1 MLLQLL
7 SEQEVDYCL
16 DNWGTNQDGAKTQPR
31 SDGEKLKD
39 NEEWPDMLPEV
50 RQLVSTRLY
59 NNPYLE
65 SVICPSKVSVNFYN
79 EYKEGGY
86 YHKHI
91 DTFRA
96 APKGNNVYFDYGF
109 SLGLTDDYEGG
120 EFVLENEIGEISYTV
135 GKGQLLVFPIIYAHG
150 VKPIT
155 KGTRKAII
163 GWMSSNVS
171 YEQSYILK
179 NLYEI
184 NTDFIRHNK
193 EDMALKS
200 TLVQNYLA
208 KHWGR

>member
-7 SEQEVDYCL
+7 SEQEIQYCL
-16 DNWGTNQDGAKTQPR
+16 DSWGTNQDGAKTQPR

-39 NEEWPDMLPEV
+39 NEECPDMLPEV

-59 NNPYLE
+59 NNPYIE
-65 SVICPSKVSVNFYN
+65 SGVCPH
-79 EYKEGGY
+79 KEGGY

-179 NLYEI
+179 SLFEI
-184 NTDFIRHNK
+184 NSSFIK
-193 EDMALKS
+193 EKNETMALKS

-208 KHWGR
+208 KHWGK

>member
-7 SEQEVDYCL
+7 HEKEVDYCL
-16 DNWGTNQDGAKTQPR
+16 DNWGKNEDGAKTQPR

-39 NEEWPDMLPEV
+39 NKECPDMLPEI

-65 SVICPSKVSVNFYN
+65 SVICPNKVSVNFYN
-79 EYKEGGY
+79 EYKKGGY